1 MLVYSDDLNTRQQVI
16 LALGRRVHPDLPEL
30 EYVEVAT
37 EPVVIQNMDA
47 GQIDLAILDG
57 EAVPAGGMGIAK
69 QLKDEIYQCPPL
81 LVLTGRPQDAWL
93 ATWSRA
99 DAAVPHPIDPIQ
111 LAEAVTGLLRSPV
124 VCQSR
129 HELTRRAHLVMSTWP
144 EVLGALVART
154 DLTVDQATWAMGEI
168 LAGEATPAQIA
179 GFAVSLRAKGET
191 VEEISGLVAAM
202 YEQATPIEVS
212 GRLLDVV
219 GTGGDRSM
227 SVNISTMAA
236 IVAAGA
242 GARVVKHGN
251 RSASSQ
257 SGSADVLEALG
268 IRLDL
273 PPERVAALADEAG
286 ITFCFAAAFNPA
298 MRHTAV
304 PRRELG
310 IGTTFN
316 FLGPLANPTQP
327 AANAVGCA
335 DPRMAP
341 VMAGVFAARGADAW
355 VFRGDDGLDEL
366 TTTTTSSVWVVAGG
380 EVSTATVDPA
390 AHGLAPATMEDLR
403 GGDAAHNADVVR
415 RLLDGDP
422 GPVRDAVLLNAG
434 AALAVYDAPGGPVD
448 ETLDAGHRPGPR
460 GRRLRCGQGHAGALG
475 GCQQQLEVSS
485 VQPGGACSISRSSLW
500 CRTVQSSTSRRL

>member
-1 MLVYSDDLNTRQQVI
+1 
-16 LALGRRVHPDLPEL
+16 
-30 EYVEVAT
+30 
-37 EPVVIQNMDA
+37 
-47 GQIDLAILDG
+47 
-57 EAVPAGGMGIAK
+57 
-69 QLKDEIYQCPPL
+69 
-81 LVLTGRPQDAWL
+81 
-93 ATWSRA
+93 
-99 DAAVPHPIDPIQ
+99 
-111 LAEAVTGLLRSPV
+111 
-124 VCQSR
+124 
-129 HELTRRAHLVMSTWP
+129 MSTWP

-154 DLTVDQATWAMGEI
+154 DLTLDQATWAMGEI
-168 LAGEATPAQIA
+168 LSGEATPAQIA

-191 VEEISGLVAAM
+191 VEEITGLIAAM
-202 YEQATPIEVS
+202 YEKATSIDVP
-212 GRLLDVV
+212 GRVLDVV

-268 IRLDL
+268 VRLDL
-273 PPERVAALADEAG
+273 APERVAALADEAG
-286 ITFCFAAAFNPA
+286 ITFLFAAAFNPA

-316 FLGPLANPTQP
+316 FLGPLANPARP

-341 VMAGVFAARGADAW
+341 IMAGVFAERGADAW

-366 TTTTTSSVWVVAGG
+366 TTTTTSSLWVTSGG

-390 AHGLAPATMEDLR
+390 AHGFAPATIEDLR
-403 GGDAAHNADVVR
+403 GGDAGHNAEVVR
-415 RLLDGDP
+415 RLLGGEP

-434 AALAVYDAPGGPVD
+434 AALAVYDATGAAVD
-448 ETLDAGHRPGPR
+448 DALAAGIAKAREAVDSGAAQATLARWV
-460 GRRLRCGQGHAGALG
+460 AA
-475 GCQQQLEVSS
+475 S
-485 VQPGGACSISRSSLW
+485 A
-500 CRTVQSSTSRRL
+500 T